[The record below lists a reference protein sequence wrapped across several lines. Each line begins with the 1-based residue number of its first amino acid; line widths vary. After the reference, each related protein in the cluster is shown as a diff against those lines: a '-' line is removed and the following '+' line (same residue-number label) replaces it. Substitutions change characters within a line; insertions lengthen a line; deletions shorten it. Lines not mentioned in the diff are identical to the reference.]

1 MIFSIKNWTLSLV
14 LNSFLILVSFCS
26 LKKSFLSIG
35 VIPSLVINTSMFIA
49 SSKKLDNSEIEK
61 IKEEMTKDF
70 NSKINL
76 SYKVDESLLAG
87 VKIKIGSK

>member
-1 MIFSIKNWTLSLV
+1 MSFTNLLSL
-14 LNSFLILVSFCS
+14 IGLVD
-26 LKKSFLSIG
+26 
-35 VIPSLVINTSMFIA
+35 
-49 SSKKLDNSEIEK
+49 SKKLNNSQIEK

-87 VKIKIGSK
+87 VKIKIGSIVFGLEKPIKQVVPLHI